1 MARNE
6 SLQTLAA
13 DLQVALNNV
22 EASVDNVTKLEATL
36 AKEIDKRLG
45 AGSAATTARDR
56 DKLASCLA
64 GLGGS
69 VAGKL
74 RELSVFGHDQVRSRR

>member
-45 AGSAATTARDR
+45 AGSAGPPAPAPTWPRAWP
-56 DKLASCLA
+56 APA
-64 GLGGS
+64 
-69 VAGKL
+69 
-74 RELSVFGHDQVRSRR
+74 VRPP